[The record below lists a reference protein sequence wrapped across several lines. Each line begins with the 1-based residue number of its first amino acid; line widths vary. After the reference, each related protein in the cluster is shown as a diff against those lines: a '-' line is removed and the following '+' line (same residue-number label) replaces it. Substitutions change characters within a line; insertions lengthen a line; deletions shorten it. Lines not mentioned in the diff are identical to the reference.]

1 MQINGWKDVLEL
13 SDVKSA
19 DRLQRVNNTLK
30 ERKGISIYAEYIK
43 DVMKGVEISF
53 NKEVF
58 DPYVESISKRFFRT
72 KESKESA
79 ISNALFN
86 SDELLD
92 LSQIEPSDEIFDE
105 LSLYTIGSKTFT
117 VQDFEEGIAS
127 HPLVFRNKKMDRSE
141 FPKQFRLAI
150 IDYIQDSYLTQKAY
164 ELDID
169 KSFEVM
175 SEEQLWLDS
184 FKAFQYSS
192 LLKNKMNEETET
204 YIALR
209 ETIDELQQKYNDVIE
224 IDMELFEAIELSKV
238 DMFVTQSNVP
248 YPIVVPNFPSYT
260 DDSYL
265 NFGKKM
271 NTLNN

>member
-1 MQINGWKDVLEL
+1 
-13 SDVKSA
+13 
-19 DRLQRVNNTLK
+19 
-30 ERKGISIYAEYIK
+30 
-43 DVMKGVEISF
+43 
-53 NKEVF
+53 
-58 DPYVESISKRFFRT
+58 
-72 KESKESA
+72 
-79 ISNALFN
+79 
-86 SDELLD
+86 
-92 LSQIEPSDEIFDE
+92 
-105 LSLYTIGSKTFT
+105 
-117 VQDFEEGIAS
+117 
-127 HPLVFRNKKMDRSE
+127 MDRSE

-192 LLKNKMNEETET
+192 LIINKMNEETET

-248 YPIVVPNFPSYT
+248 YPIIVPNFPSYT